1 MSELDSY
8 QLQYEEMPFIKPLF
22 KRVGKDSKM
31 SKSNQSKVEA
41 PVKSYNKTRG
51 EHFKDMVIVALVVGI
66 IAFGL
71 GFKFNADRNSEMQ
84 SAVKAA
90 QTATV
95 SAETVK
101 K

>member
-1 MSELDSY
+1 MSESALDSFK
-8 QLQYEEMPFIKPLF
+8 LEYEQMPFRITRKG
-22 KRVGKDSKM
+22 GKDMKM
-31 SKSNQSKVEA
+31 SKQNQPKVEVPA
-41 PVKSYNKTRG
+41 KVYSKTRG

-71 GFKFNADRNSEMQ
+71 GFKFNADRNTEMQ
-84 SAVKAA
+84 SAIKAA

-95 SAETVK
+95 QSETVK

>member
-1 MSELDSY
+1 MSLLSEYPLEFED
-8 QLQYEEMPFIKPLF
+8 MPLRKNPI
-22 KRVGKDSKM
+22 RVGRTFTKM
-31 SKSNQSKVEA
+31 SKKTSTQEA
-41 PVKSYNKTRG
+41 PKVYSKTRG

-66 IAFGL
+66 VAFGL
-71 GFKFNADRNSEMQ
+71 GFKFNADRNAEMQ

-95 SAETVK
+95 VAQPEVK

>member
-1 MSELDSY
+1 MDYIET
-8 QLQYEEMPFIKPLF
+8 PVKKPY
-22 KRVGKDSKM
+22 RVGRTFTKM
-31 SKSNQSKVEA
+31 SKPKSTTTEA
-41 PVKSYNKTRG
+41 PKVYAKTRG

-71 GFKFNADRNSEMQ
+71 GFKFNADRNTEMQ

-95 SAETVK
+95 QTETVK